1 MSASICP
8 VLLESIMYRSGSI
21 FASEEVPYLHKK
33 IFDALCRDELSLRE
47 YNFDIRWRR
56 LL

>member
-47 YNFDIRWRR
+47 YNFDIRCW
-56 LL
+56 